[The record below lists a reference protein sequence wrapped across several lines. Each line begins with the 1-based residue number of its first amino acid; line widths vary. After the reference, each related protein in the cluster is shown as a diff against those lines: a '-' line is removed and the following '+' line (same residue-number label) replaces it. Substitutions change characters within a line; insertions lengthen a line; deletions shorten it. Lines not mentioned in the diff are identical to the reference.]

1 MNNSRKAI
9 DREGSTRRVS
19 SEIGGNPGVNQRD
32 DTPSR
37 GVGGREVN
45 SVRREDV
52 LKCSEVLVG
61 RGTNILDTN
70 NVVSFQQG
78 LEVRNDLEVASNQTT
93 RKREAARVDVSGD
106 NGGKFEL

>member
-1 MNNSRKAI
+1 VNYSRKTI
-9 DREGSTRRVS
+9 DREGSIRRFS
-19 SEIGGNPGVNQRD
+19 SVTGGNPRVNQRD

-52 LKCSEVLVG
+52 LKCSEVVVG
-61 RGTNILDTN
+61 RCANILNTH

-78 LEVRNDLEVASNQTT
+78 LEVRYDLEVTSNQTT
-93 RKREAARVDVSGD
+93 RK
-106 NGGKFEL
+106 